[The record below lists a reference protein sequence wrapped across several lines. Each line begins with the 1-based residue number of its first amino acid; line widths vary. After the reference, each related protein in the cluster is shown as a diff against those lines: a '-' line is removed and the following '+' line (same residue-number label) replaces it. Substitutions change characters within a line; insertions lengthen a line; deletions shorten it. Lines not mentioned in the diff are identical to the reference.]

1 MQPSEIVGGIMRTG
15 DKRQEVRPAV
25 PFLARFA
32 GKFVLDIM
40 PTALA
45 SVIGGFLFTQ
55 YHFGHPPV
63 PHPALEQVTPASAEM
78 MALVRDEH
86 AVIVDYLKS
95 QMAAEKTRQAAQT
108 ADAGSQTAEI
118 KRDDATVAA
127 VAPQRRLVV
136 AGAATKPAASHT
148 KPLPV
153 VAEAPHAPL
162 VIAMAE
168 TNANP
173 GGDAAPADRFAR
185 DPNSLLAKT
194 LDLKD
199 HVVNATR
206 HVVGVISD
214 VVFAPFG
221 DSNSDARPPER
232 QFSSAS

>member
-1 MQPSEIVGGIMRTG
+1 MQPSEIVGGIVRTG
-15 DKRQEVRPAV
+15 DKRQGARPAV

-32 GKFVLDIM
+32 GKIVLDIM

-55 YHFGHPPV
+55 YHFIRAAA

-78 MALVRDEH
+78 MAMVRDEH
-86 AVIVDYLKS
+86 AMIVNYLKT
-95 QMAAEKTRQAAQT
+95 QMAAEKTRQASQAVDT
-108 ADAGSQTAEI
+108 GSQTPEI
-118 KRDDATVAA
+118 KRDDANVAA
-127 VAPQRRLVV
+127 VPIRRVV
-136 AGAATKPAASHT
+136 VTNPATKSAASHT

-153 VAEAPHAPL
+153 VAEAPPHAPL

-168 TNANP
+168 TTANP
-173 GGDAAPADRFAR
+173 GGDAGPADGLAR
-185 DPNSLLAKT
+185 NPDSLLAKT

-206 HVVGVISD
+206 HVVGMISD

-221 DSNSDARPPER
+221 DSNSDVRPAER